1 MTGVTAGS
9 HGHTA
14 ARLTQGP
21 RSGGGVGSGPGLRE
35 TGLPLLVV
43 VVVIYESPDFKCDV
57 FTYNGIKMMS
67 YVTYFIK
74 RFCALR
80 PMIPRQMLISV
91 NIFLS

>member
-1 MTGVTAGS
+1 M
-9 HGHTA
+9 
-14 ARLTQGP
+14 
-21 RSGGGVGSGPGLRE
+21 
-35 TGLPLLVV
+35 LVV